1 VTDTTRRWRV
11 PGSGEAV
18 SHLTRNDRFSA
29 ILVVIVTLTAI
40 SLGLVIRQR
49 NVSQVWGYTSR
60 EAGIEA
66 AYPAGWLSDEEGPYL
81 VRLRD
86 PKSRPFKTQI
96 TITIMPASSSSSV
109 RNVLDAL
116 TIQRSVDL
124 PAYRVLN
131 ITERSSGGL
140 NFTEMDF
147 AFVNADPNPFAQ
159 ILPVVVLGTDL
170 VIIDGDRAIVA
181 TFMDEQST
189 YPENLPV
196 FQRFFASLRY

>member
-1 VTDTTRRWRV
+1 V
-11 PGSGEAV
+11 PDAGTALSRL
-18 SHLTRNDRFSA
+18 SRNDRFSA
-29 ILVVIVTLTAI
+29 ILVVIVAVTAI

-49 NVSQVWGYTSR
+49 NTSQVWQYVSR

-66 AYPAGWLSDEEGPYL
+66 LYPAGWLADEEGSYL

-86 PKSRPFKTQI
+86 PKARPFKTQI
-96 TITIMPASSSSSV
+96 TITILPASSTSSV
-109 RNVLDAL
+109 RNVLDSL

-131 ITERSSGGL
+131 ITERTTGGL

-189 YPENLPV
+189 YPDNLST

>member
-1 VTDTTRRWRV
+1 V
-11 PGSGEAV
+11 PDAGTALSRL
-18 SHLTRNDRFSA
+18 SRNDRFSA
-29 ILVVIVTLTAI
+29 ILVVIVAVTAI

-49 NVSQVWGYTSR
+49 NTSQVWQYVSR

-66 AYPAGWLSDEEGPYL
+66 LYPAGWLADEEGSYL

-86 PKSRPFKTQI
+86 PKARPFKTQI
-96 TITIMPASSSSSV
+96 TITILPASSTSSV
-109 RNVLDAL
+109 RNVLDSL

-131 ITERSSGGL
+131 ITERTTGGL

-181 TFMDEQST
+181 TCMDEQST
-189 YPENLPV
+189 YPENLST

>member
-1 VTDTTRRWRV
+1 V
-11 PGSGEAV
+11 PDAGTALSRL
-18 SHLTRNDRFSA
+18 SRNDRFSA
-29 ILVVIVTLTAI
+29 ILVVIVAVTAI

-49 NVSQVWGYTSR
+49 NTSQVWQYVSR

-66 AYPAGWLSDEEGPYL
+66 LYPAGWLADEEGSYL

-86 PKSRPFKTQI
+86 PKARPFKTQI
-96 TITIMPASSSSSV
+96 TITILPASSTSSV
-109 RNVLDAL
+109 RNVLDSL

-131 ITERSSGGL
+131 ITERTTGGL

-189 YPENLPV
+189 YPENLST